1 MALSRLHAPR
11 CPRGFARVIVRGWVE
26 GSGFMF
32 PNELLAPVPAVA
44 ACAATTGD
52 SSGPAVASEPGHVS
66 AAAGC
71 GRARAAHW
79 PLWRRQPELWPAPGG
94 VTPPVAK
101 RRAAE
106 VPPWPET
113 GTQAVVPLTE
123 PHIDRRGATASEEQL
138 ALDRRRAEEA
148 KAEAEWARQR
158 SYAAMMRQRAEEGN
172 VKRQKGLASAAQ
184 KLASDEK
191 KARAAAETEKEKE
204 AGLRARAVEAQ

>member
-1 MALSRLHAPR
+1 M
-11 CPRGFARVIVRGWVE
+11 
-26 GSGFMF
+26 
-32 PNELLAPVPAVA
+32 
-44 ACAATTGD
+44 
-52 SSGPAVASEPGHVS
+52 
-66 AAAGC
+66 
-71 GRARAAHW
+71 
-79 PLWRRQPELWPAPGG
+79 
-94 VTPPVAK
+94 
-101 RRAAE
+101 
-106 VPPWPET
+106 PPWPET

-123 PHIDRRGATASEEQL
+123 PHIERRGATASEEQL

-191 KARAAAETEKEKE
+191 KARAAADTEKEKE

>member
-1 MALSRLHAPR
+1 M
-11 CPRGFARVIVRGWVE
+11 VIVRGWVE
-26 GSGFMF
+26 GSGFHV
-32 PNELLAPVPAVA
+32 PERAPRAS
-44 ACAATTGD
+44 ACRGCLR
-52 SSGPAVASEPGHVS
+52 GHHGRLERPRGRQR
-66 AAAGC
+66 ARTRPRRGRA
-71 GRARAAHW
+71 RARAAHW

-123 PHIDRRGATASEEQL
+123 PHIERRGATASEEQL

-184 KLASDEK
+184 KLANDEK
-191 KARAAAETEKEKE
+191 KARAAADTEKEKE